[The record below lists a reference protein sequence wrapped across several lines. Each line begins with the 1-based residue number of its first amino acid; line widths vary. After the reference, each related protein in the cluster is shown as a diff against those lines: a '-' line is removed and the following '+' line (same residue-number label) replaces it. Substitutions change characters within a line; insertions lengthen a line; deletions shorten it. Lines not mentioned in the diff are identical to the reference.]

1 MRIAAMDTQP
11 ELAPT
16 STADISGFTFLDESH
31 TLHHPRLDQ
40 TIALANEA
48 IFAPDDTGLVQ
59 IIGSTAVGKTHL
71 IMCLR
76 RQLHNRFAAEM
87 RDDPQFIPFPCI
99 SVRLLS
105 DKGFNW
111 TAYYQDLLRA
121 VQHPSPKFHD
131 LNEARDRIAAACISR
146 RVKAVIIDEA
156 HHFLAGFKDETVQ
169 AQSEVLKSICQETGA
184 KHLLVGTF
192 ALTKWLRL
200 NGQFARRNR
209 VIHFGRYLDTP
220 QDRAVFTRILSAIDK
235 ECEGHFAVRL
245 TDNEDMIY
253 QGLIG
258 ILRIWLVRAFH
269 NAVVEG
275 ETRVTLDALDAARFS
290 TLDLTPILQEA
301 QAGEKALLETDESRT
316 RFAALLKGDR
326 LIDASTAAVLL
337 RKPQRKTNNRPGHRK
352 PHRDP
357 VGLAQ

>member
-1 MRIAAMDTQP
+1 
-11 ELAPT
+11 
-16 STADISGFTFLDESH
+16 
-31 TLHHPRLDQ
+31 
-40 TIALANEA
+40 
-48 IFAPDDTGLVQ
+48 
-59 IIGSTAVGKTHL
+59 
-71 IMCLR
+71 
-76 RQLHNRFAAEM
+76 
-87 RDDPQFIPFPCI
+87 
-99 SVRLLS
+99 
-105 DKGFNW
+105 
-111 TAYYQDLLRA
+111 
-121 VQHPSPKFHD
+121 
-131 LNEARDRIAAACISR
+131 
-146 RVKAVIIDEA
+146 
-156 HHFLAGFKDETVQ
+156 
-169 AQSEVLKSICQETGA
+169 
-184 KHLLVGTF
+184 
-192 ALTKWLRL
+192 
-200 NGQFARRNR
+200 
-209 VIHFGRYLDTP
+209 LDTL

-253 QGLIG
+253 QGCLGLIG